1 MPFTMMGR
9 RRMGGTGSG
18 QDSDELLKRRN
29 YLFDKKGE

>member
-18 QDSDELLKRRN
+18 QDSDELKRRN